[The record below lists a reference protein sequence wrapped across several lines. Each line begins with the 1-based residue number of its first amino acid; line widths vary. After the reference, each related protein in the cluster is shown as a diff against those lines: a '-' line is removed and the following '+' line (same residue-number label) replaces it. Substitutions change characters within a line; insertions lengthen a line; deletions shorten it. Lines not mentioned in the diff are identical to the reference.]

1 MEQLILSVILKNR
14 ESYYL
19 IASYI
24 NLRSYSREFQL
35 VFNFIGDY
43 YNRDEGAYSV
53 DRQLI
58 GELISTA
65 IANEKHTERFLSM
78 IDEALAT
85 DTSDTNV
92 RQVVLQA
99 KQREVGQ
106 ELALAI
112 ANGKDHEN
120 LVDEYRELM
129 RYTSLDELLERGVEV
144 FTHEDADRVL
154 DEAIDP
160 SNRLAVYPL
169 ALNQRLDGGLSGSD
183 HLTLY
188 GRPEMGKTAAVL
200 TIAGGFARQDAPGIV
215 FNNEERINRL
225 YIRQISNLTGLSK
238 PEIFNDPRRARDL
251 AEERGFRNIKFISLS
266 PGTLRQIEEFV
277 EKEEPRWIIVD
288 QLRNLAIKS
297 ESRTNQLEAAASG
310 IRNIVK
316 KYNIVGV
323 SVTQAGDSAEGKA
336 VLDMGDI
343 DYSNTGVPAAADV
356 LLGIGATHDQL
367 EQGIRVFSLS
377 KNKVGG
383 EHDSFPV
390 RINPL
395 ISKYVSIN
403 RE

>member
-1 MEQLILSVILKNR
+1 MEQLILSVILKSR

-24 NLRSYSREFQL
+24 NLRSYTREFQL
-35 VFNFIGDY
+35 VFNFVGDY
-43 YNRDEGAYSV
+43 YNRDVDVTSV
-53 DRQLI
+53 NRELL

-65 IANEKHTERFLSM
+65 TANEKHTDRFLAM
-78 IDEALAT
+78 IDEALAV

-99 KQREVGQ
+99 KQKELGQ
-106 ELALAI
+106 ELALALV
-112 ANGKDHEN
+112 NGKDHDH

-144 FTHEDADRVL
+144 YTHEDMDRL
-154 DEAIDP
+154 IEEANDP
-160 SNRLAVYPL
+160 AGRLVVYPL

-183 HLTLY
+183 HLTMFA
-188 GRPEMGKTAAVL
+188 RPEMGKTAEVL
-200 TIAGGFARQDAPGIV
+200 TMAGGFARQAAPGIV

-225 YIRQISNLTGLSK
+225 YLRQISNLTGLTK
-238 PEIFNDPRRARDL
+238 TEIFQDPRRARDL
-251 AEERGFRNIKFISLS
+251 AEQQGFSNIKFISLS
-266 PGTLRQIEEFV
+266 PGSLRQIEEFV

-297 ESRTNQLEAAASG
+297 ESRTNQLEAAATG
-310 IRNIVK
+310 IRNILK

-336 VLDMGDI
+336 VLEMGDI
-343 DYSNTGVPAAADV
+343 DYSNTGIPAQADV
-356 LLGIGATHDQL
+356 LLGIGATTEQIN
-367 EQGIRVFSLS
+367 QGIRVFSLS

-395 ISKYVSIN
+395 ISKYASIN